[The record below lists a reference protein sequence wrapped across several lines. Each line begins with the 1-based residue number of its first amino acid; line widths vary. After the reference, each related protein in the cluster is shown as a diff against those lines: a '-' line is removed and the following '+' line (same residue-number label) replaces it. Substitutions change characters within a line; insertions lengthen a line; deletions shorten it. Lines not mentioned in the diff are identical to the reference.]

1 MTQFALILMIKNE
14 EKILLRCLQALEGVV
29 DYYCIADTGST
40 DSSVEIAKEFLKTH
54 KGCINIDSWKDFGHN
69 RTISFRKACDYLK
82 SVDGCDLH
90 TTYGLLLD
98 ADMVF
103 IPGRLRSITLRANGY
118 KMIQKNG
125 GLEYMNAR
133 LLRMD
138 FPWKCTGV
146 THEYWDGS
154 EVEELGT
161 DICYIDDKNDGGS
174 KHDKFERDKRLL
186 EEAVKDEPN
195 NVRYMFYLAQTYSCL
210 NMIPESIKWYKKR
223 IAAGGWYEE
232 IWYSYYSIGEL
243 YKRIGNIIKFEQWM
257 LRAFEYRRERAESIY
272 KLAEHFRTIGQH
284 YKAYHYVKLGI
295 DIPYPYNDALFIE
308 ANVYNGLFHYE
319 ASILEFYVFKD
330 KKAGLIS
337 SVKAL
342 IKTPNMRENILQNIQ
357 FYITPIKAT
366 ITPLLL
372 ENPFEEKYRPSAVSL
387 HTYPFANVRFVNYWM
402 EYGQYKTIE
411 NESVDT
417 QNAYMNIETGKV
429 IRVMKDDIGMVKYP
443 TSVKGLED
451 VRLYEEDGLHF
462 TATSVYEYMEGRV
475 CPLHGDYNK
484 DTGEYENIVAVKS
497 PFDRQCEK
505 NWCAI
510 PGTGMFVYDWYP
522 LRIGSIHKSSFKV
535 QFTLTTLP
543 IFEMFRGSA
552 PLIPSLYAGAN
563 GQVGWLALVHF
574 VEYSMPRKYYHCF
587 IELESSYKPIRMSIP
602 FVFQNASVEYC
613 ISFRS
618 IGDTLEMYVSF
629 MDSNPKKVTV
639 EWSALEWIPI

>member
-1 MTQFALILMIKNE
+1 
-14 EKILLRCLQALEGVV
+14 
-29 DYYCIADTGST
+29 
-40 DSSVEIAKEFLKTH
+40 
-54 KGCINIDSWKDFGHN
+54 
-69 RTISFRKACDYLK
+69 
-82 SVDGCDLH
+82 
-90 TTYGLLLD
+90 
-98 ADMVF
+98 
-103 IPGRLRSITLRANGY
+103 
-118 KMIQKNG
+118 
-125 GLEYMNAR
+125 
-133 LLRMD
+133 
-138 FPWKCTGV
+138 
-146 THEYWDGS
+146 
-154 EVEELGT
+154 
-161 DICYIDDKNDGGS
+161 
-174 KHDKFERDKRLL
+174 
-186 EEAVKDEPN
+186 
-195 NVRYMFYLAQTYSCL
+195 
-210 NMIPESIKWYKKR
+210 
-223 IAAGGWYEE
+223 
-232 IWYSYYSIGEL
+232 
-243 YKRIGNIIKFEQWM
+243 
-257 LRAFEYRRERAESIY
+257 
-272 KLAEHFRTIGQH
+272 
-284 YKAYHYVKLGI
+284 
-295 DIPYPYNDALFIE
+295 
-308 ANVYNGLFHYE
+308 
-319 ASILEFYVFKD
+319 
-330 KKAGLIS
+330 
-337 SVKAL
+337 
-342 IKTPNMRENILQNIQ
+342 MRENILQNIQ
-357 FYITPIKAT
+357 FYVTPIKAT